1 MMAPK
6 AGKKE
11 AGRGELRVTLIRS
24 LIGYPEN
31 QHVTAR
37 GLGLRKINSS
47 VVRPDSPE
55 IRGMINK
62 IIHVVKV
69 EVISK

>member
-1 MMAPK
+1 VK
-6 AGKKE
+6 AAISGKKA
-11 AGRGELRVTLIRS
+11 AGRGELRVTLVRS

-31 QHVTAR
+31 QRATAR

-47 VVRPDSPE
+47 VVRPDNPE

>member
-1 MMAPK
+1 MTAPK
-6 AGKKE
+6 VGKKA
-11 AGRGELRVTLIRS
+11 AGSGELRITLVRS
-24 LIGYPEN
+24 LIGYPQN
-31 QHVTAR
+31 QRITAR

-47 VVRPDSPE
+47 VVRPDIPE

>member
-1 MMAPK
+1 MKDA
-6 AGKKE
+6 AQSASE
-11 AGRGELRVTLIRS
+11 RGRVRVTLVRS
-24 LIGYPEN
+24 LVGYP
-31 QHVTAR
+31 QGQRVVAR
-37 GLGLRKINSS
+37 GLGLGKINSS
-47 VVRPDSPE
+47 VVRPDTPE

>member
-1 MMAPK
+1 MTAPK
-6 AGKKE
+6 TGKTE
-11 AGRGELRVTLIRS
+11 AGRGRLRVTLVRS
-24 LIGYPEN
+24 LIGYPAD
-31 QHVTAR
+31 QRLTAR

-62 IIHVVKV
+62 IVHVVKV